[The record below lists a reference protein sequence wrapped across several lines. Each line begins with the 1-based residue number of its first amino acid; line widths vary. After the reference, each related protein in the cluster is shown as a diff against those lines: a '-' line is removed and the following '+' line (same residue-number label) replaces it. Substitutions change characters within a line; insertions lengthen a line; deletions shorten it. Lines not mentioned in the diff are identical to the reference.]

1 MVGSTQVTRTR
12 TSIEGGVRLIVQA
25 LENGDFSESI
35 DLANI
40 ITSEKSTGSTQLYSR
55 TLVKAIINVMRM
67 AAACSPMVSLH
78 FGYVYGIG
86 GCDVPADFAMAMQGY
101 KHVLAFSDVTA
112 ATRANAINNF
122 AGLLMITNTNAI
134 RMICIYKST
143 CSYH

>member
-1 MVGSTQVTRTR
+1 M
-12 TSIEGGVRLIVQA
+12 
-25 LENGDFSESI
+25 
-35 DLANI
+35 
-40 ITSEKSTGSTQLYSR
+40 
-55 TLVKAIINVMRM
+55 KAIINVMRM